1 MGGETDISERFDMMP
16 LGIVIRRTPGVTR
29 WAKWSWKATGI
40 LPGAPPA
47 DWQVLREEADITE
60 YHIATLPLEMHGAD
74 AEAYLQGLSAKVPCV
89 YVILRESDEPTRPL
103 SALLVTA
110 SPYEAQDYAD
120 NGEDLVEKVA
130 MPEGLVAWV
139 RDFALAHHEEEIFKK
154 RRRDKKRIDKI
165 EDGIGDAR
173 IVQVSDVYRS
183 PTSSRKGRLQ

>member
-1 MGGETDISERFDMMP
+1 MTR
-16 LGIVIRRTPGVTR
+16 LIV
-29 WAKWSWKATGI
+29 S
-40 LPGAPPA
+40 
-47 DWQVLREEADITE
+47 
-60 YHIATLPLEMHGAD
+60 
-74 AEAYLQGLSAKVPCV
+74 LSAFL
-89 YVILRESDEPTRPL
+89 I
-103 SALLVTA
+103 AA
-110 SPYEAQDYAD
+110 SSSLADPAQDYAD